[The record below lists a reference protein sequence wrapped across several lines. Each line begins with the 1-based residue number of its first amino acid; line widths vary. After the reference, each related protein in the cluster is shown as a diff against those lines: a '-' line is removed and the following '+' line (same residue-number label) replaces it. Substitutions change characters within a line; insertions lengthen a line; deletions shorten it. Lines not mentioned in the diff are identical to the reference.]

1 MSQKSQSQK
10 FLIIQTAFIGDV
22 VLSLPVAQI
31 LKSKFPDCSV
41 SFFVRKGNENLLEN
55 HPAVDD
61 IFIWNKRQG
70 KYRSL
75 YANYSRL
82 KKIHWDGIFN
92 LHRFFSTGLL
102 TSVLHGDIK
111 VGFDKNP
118 FSKFFDHAIAHEI
131 PFKEDGNVKHE
142 VDRNLQ
148 LLSPLNIQEFENPKL
163 YPSQQDYDAVKSYKN
178 NPYYVIAPSS
188 VWFTKQ
194 WPQSKWIELI
204 QNVPETIDILLI
216 GGPGDTEY
224 CDEIA
229 EHKSNCI
236 NAAGKLTF
244 LQSAALIDDAL
255 LTIVNDSAP
264 LHFSS
269 AMNTPT
275 IAIYCSTI
283 PDFGFYPLA
292 ENSQVVEYSG
302 ELYCRPCGLHGFKE
316 CPEDHFQCAQD
327 IPIKSVLEAIHNVI
341 EPETPGS

>member
-1 MSQKSQSQK
+1 MPQENLSQK

-31 LKSKFPDCSV
+31 LKSKFPDCSI
-41 SFFVRKGNENLLEN
+41 SFLVRKGNENLLEN
-55 HPAVDD
+55 HPAIDS
-61 IFIWNKRQG
+61 IFTWNKGQG

-75 YANYSRL
+75 YANYRRL

-102 TSVLHGDIK
+102 TSVLHADTK

-118 FSKFFDHAIAHEI
+118 FSTFFDHKINHEI
-131 PFKEDGNVKHE
+131 PFEKDGHVKHE

-148 LLSPLNIQEFENPKL
+148 LLISLKIDDFEKPRL
-163 YPSQQDYDAVKSYKN
+163 YPSQQDYDAVTRYKK
-178 NPYYVIAPSS
+178 NPYYVFAPSS

-204 QNVPETIDILLI
+204 QNISEVIDIILI
-216 GGPGDTEY
+216 GGPGDSEY
-224 CDEIA
+224 CNEIA
-229 EHKSNCI
+229 EHKSNCM
-236 NAAGKLTF
+236 NLAGKLTF

-292 ENSQVVEYSG
+292 DNSHIVEYSG
-302 ELYCRPCGLHGFKE
+302 DLYCRPCGLHGFKE
-316 CPEDHFQCAQD
+316 CPESHFKCAQD
-327 IPIKSVLEAIHNVI
+327 ISIESVLEAIENI
-341 EPETPGS
+341 IDDEIPGS